1 VEGNWKLGG
10 VHALS
15 ARMGKLD
22 LTAEFDTNE
31 VAGDETAQFLGS
43 GFCGNPT
50 FAAPDNDFG
59 AILAYTYDEKLSL
72 RFGFADSDDVHDRGG
87 KFADDLFF
95 VGELGLSIELFGQ
108 KGNYRAFVWYED
120 TKLPE
125 LLDDT
130 KADSPGAGWGLSCDQ
145 GIVEGVTAF
154 FRLGMADEEHYEVE
168 TWASGGLELGGG
180 LWGRGDDAVGLA
192 YGVAMLGGDA
202 EDVLE
207 TAGTNSDNEH
217 HVELYYRF
225 KMNDNMELS
234 PSVQFVGNPGGDA
247 DADGVTVFGVRLQ
260 VTF

>member
-1 VEGNWKLGG
+1 
-10 VHALS
+10 
-15 ARMGKLD
+15 MGKLD